1 MQRLEMASAQ
11 FCSGRE
17 LLRVSAF
24 VRAFAGDAEGISRHN
39 FAHEGDVR
47 KRDRLHAR
55 RRE

>member
-24 VRAFAGDAEGISRHN
+24 ARAFAADAEGISRHN
-39 FAHEGDVR
+39 FAHEGAVR
-47 KRDRLHAR
+47 KRNRLHAR
-55 RRE
+55 RLE

>member
-1 MQRLEMASAQ
+1 MASAQ

-24 VRAFAGDAEGISRHN
+24 ARAFAADAEGISRHN

-47 KRDRLHAR
+47 KRNRLHAR